1 MSLNESPASSG
12 KNIEELKA
20 ELDTFISRHSI
31 TQFESEDIIELIEEG
46 EDLDWIT
53 GQLKSNS
60 PEAPVDA
67 LLILLQ
73 SIRQMVGPV
82 EKPSEEAPEPSPDEA
97 LPGQTTDASL
107 PGLSGM
113 DPSRL
118 DVSQIADMLPE
129 GMQLPPGVDMK
140 QIGDLLASPQG
151 KMMSDFLLLC
161 SEKGIELNEGML
173 DDPRTAELQDEWKST
188 PREALDGKKPEEV
201 MGGGQGGFFP
211 EKIKTFRHEEPR
223 IGRNDPCP
231 CGSGK
236 KFKKCCG
243 R

>member
-1 MSLNESPASSG
+1 MSLNESPVSSG

-20 ELDTFISRHSI
+20 ELDAFISRHAV

-46 EDLDWIT
+46 EDLGWIAE
-53 GQLKSNS
+53 QLKSNS
-60 PEAPVDA
+60 PEAPVDV
-67 LLILLQ
+67 LLKLLQ
-73 SIRQMVGPV
+73 GIRQLSAPVG
-82 EKPSEEAPEPSPDEA
+82 KPGEETPLDEA
-97 LPGQTTDASL
+97 LPEHPIEAAL
-107 PGLSGM
+107 PDLSGV
-113 DPSRL
+113 DPSSL
-118 DVSQIADMLPE
+118 DLSRIADMLPE
-129 GMQLPPGVDMK
+129 GMKLPPGVDMK
-140 QIGDLLASPQG
+140 QIGDMLASPQG
-151 KMMSDFLLLC
+151 KMMSDFLLFC

-201 MGGGQGGFFP
+201 MGGNQGGFFP